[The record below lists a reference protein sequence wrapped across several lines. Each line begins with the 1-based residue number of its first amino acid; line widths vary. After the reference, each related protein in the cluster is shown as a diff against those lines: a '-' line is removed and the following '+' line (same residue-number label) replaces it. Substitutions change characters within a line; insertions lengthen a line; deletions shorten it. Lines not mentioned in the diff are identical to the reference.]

1 MDYDELSS
9 MTENYVSADIQLI
22 VNNAARVALKSHS
35 KITMAI
41 LKDAIKAVRPSL
53 DVKELKRYETIKA
66 KMNGEK
72 SDKFDKRP
80 KIGFN

>member
-1 MDYDELSS
+1 M
-9 MTENYVSADIQLI
+9 I
-22 VNNAARVALKSHS
+22 VNNAARMALKSHS

-41 LKDAIKAVRPSL
+41 LQNAIKAVRPSL
-53 DVKELKRYETIKA
+53 DVNELKRYEGIKA

-72 SDKFDKRP
+72 SYKSDKRP